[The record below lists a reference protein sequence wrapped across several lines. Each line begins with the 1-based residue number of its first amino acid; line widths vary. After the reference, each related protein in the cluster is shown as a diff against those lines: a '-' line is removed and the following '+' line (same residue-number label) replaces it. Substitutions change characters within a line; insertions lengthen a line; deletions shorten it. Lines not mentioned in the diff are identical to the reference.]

1 MRGARKLL
9 SPKMND
15 NVRRPFYAE
24 YAWAF
29 NLLIDRPVR
38 KECATMVA
46 WLVERGVRPGAE
58 LLDAGCGTGRHA
70 AELAR
75 RGYIVHG
82 IDLSPELIDVARQAG
97 DGERVSV
104 SFAIGDI
111 KMLPINRFDAI
122 LCRGVLNDFVE
133 DQDRKAVFATFAR
146 ALRPGGVLIL
156 DVREWEASAER
167 KAREPLFRKSVS
179 TDRGTLTFSSVTDL
193 DPENRRLLLSERHT
207 LVDGSQ
213 ERSSDYQFVM
223 RCWTPAELQSCLTS
237 AGFPKIT
244 YFGAYDDAVQA
255 GRTDRLVAVAQ
266 LSDADMATGTSREFE
281 IRPARLGDAEA
292 IRVAHVDSIRS
303 IGPAYYP
310 PNVVEDWGSGL
321 TPDIYVKAME
331 GGEVFFVATG
341 IIGGKPA
348 VLGFSSHRVD
358 DAQDGVSVYVRA
370 EASRQGIGT
379 ALLQLAEKH
388 ALDIGATSIQIQ
400 ASLAGVEFYKAN
412 GFEEIGRGDALLM
425 SGRSLACV
433 FMRKVLTW

>member
-1 MRGARKLL
+1 
-9 SPKMND
+9 MND
-15 NVRRPFYAE
+15 NARRPFYAE

-46 WLVERGVRPGAE
+46 WLVERGVLAGAE

-75 RGYIVHG
+75 RGYVVHG
-82 IDLSPELIDVARQAG
+82 IDLSPELIDVARQASA
-97 DGERVSV
+97 GERVSV

-111 KMLPINRFDAI
+111 KMLPIHRFDAI
-122 LCRGVLNDFVE
+122 LSRGVLNDFV
-133 DQDRKAVFATFAR
+133 DDRDRKAVFVTFAE

-167 KAREPLFRKSVS
+167 KAREPLFRKSVA
-179 TDRGTLTFSSVTDL
+179 TDRGKLTFSSVTEL

-207 LVDGSQ
+207 LVDDRQ

-223 RCWTPAELQSCLTS
+223 RCWTPTELQSCLTS
-237 AGFPKIT
+237 AGFAKVT

-266 LSDADMATGTSREFE
+266 LSAAGMATRRSREFE
-281 IRPARLGDAEA
+281 TRPACLEDAAA
-292 IRVAHVDSIRS
+292 ISVAHLDSIRS

-310 PNVVEDWGSGL
+310 PDVVEEWGSGL

-331 GGEVFFVATG
+331 GGEAFFVATG
-341 IIGGKPA
+341 VIDGIPA

-370 EASRQGIGT
+370 EASRRGIGT
-379 ALLQLAEKH
+379 ALLRLAEEH
-388 ALDIGATSIQIQ
+388 ALGSGTTSIQIQ

-412 GFEEIGRGDALLM
+412 GFEELGRGDALLM
-425 SGRSLACV
+425 SGRSLTCV
-433 FMRKVLTW
+433 FMRKVLTRA